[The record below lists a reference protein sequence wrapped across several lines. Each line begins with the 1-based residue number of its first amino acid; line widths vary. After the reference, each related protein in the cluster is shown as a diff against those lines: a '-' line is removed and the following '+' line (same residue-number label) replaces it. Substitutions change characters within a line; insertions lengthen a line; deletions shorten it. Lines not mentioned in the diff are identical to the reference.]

1 MPATVVGSYQD
12 YEREA
17 VTWPR
22 RGWIRAEIIERLA
35 HLGFLDKFAALEAAA
50 YVERVDERFRLTEAG
65 REHVPAVI
73 DFLLPETQRALYQ
86 RDFDAN
92 RHNEDIFHGWN
103 DVFHGITP
111 PYSGLPPEIV
121 APKRLREKRV

>member
-1 MPATVVGSYQD
+1 MVASGMVPATVVGSYQD

-92 RHNEDIFHGWN
+92 EELLRHDPAMATI
-103 DVFHGITP
+103 
-111 PYSGLPPEIV
+111 
-121 APKRLREKRV
+121 RLVR